1 MKSKNG
7 DGVTSMRFALAF
19 FFVFA
24 VVPSFLAF
32 MGWHF
37 IRGQRIAGL
46 KDSSVAEIQQNLLR
60 LRRDADDR
68 LYIQRRLN
76 FLYGNLAEEDFK
88 APVIERSIA
97 SFREDGFGF
106 INFRFFAPDASALS
120 LKGQSE
126 TRRAMLQKI
135 FEALIQPDTT
145 GKNSLLL
152 RYRPF
157 FDAFIGGITPSE
169 VAQEKSSLL
178 RVMMNGKPGHFY
190 WNTFHAPEPETRLNG
205 GLLAYFSESAMPEN
219 MALEHLLASINDE
232 ARGHRVYGLIDLANP
247 AKSLPTKIELRS
259 RNFSHAGLAKKISVL
274 RNNFEAL
281 DESEDLLLVTEF
293 FTPDKALFCLELSPK
308 GFYKDISTFLKILI
322 LVWLL
327 IVARAAVGQ
336 KIVGESGE
344 GMHAKPVCFGLSL
357 RQFVVLFAAVVPV
370 LVILVMG
377 AQYRDAFSRMLS
389 QETFARLSDR
399 IESIDEN
406 YQVAVRNLESIYQRV
421 SSLKVVR
428 DLNVKGLEELS
439 VDLGRKDAIS
449 RLHIVDRN
457 GNTQFA
463 WPAERSSS
471 DLVKKIMPA
480 ISRRIFITQRGDEE
494 SLQDKVSDMMI
505 DSFADSFADVL
516 GDTGA
521 SLLRTF
527 ENLGRVNEFWLAD
540 RRHYVYTS
548 FVERGNE
555 KDPWLLY
562 IWQGTVT
569 FAQRYLQRQIQR
581 NVDNQYLKDDPI
593 RLAMVPRQRS
603 QLPFPRDF
611 NKYPFVGQMHEQIVS
626 TEVQQYMVD
635 SMGGESWLIAAAPLK
650 RVPDYMLFAMYPY
663 NLIEQKTFWLS
674 AMIYL
679 AAALCVASALVLAR
693 IIDRI

>member
-7 DGVTSMRFALAF
+7 DGFAGRRFVLAF

-24 VVPSFLAF
+24 AVPSFLAF
-32 MGWHF
+32 MGWNF
-37 IRGQRIAGL
+37 ISGQRIAVL
-46 KDSSVAEIQQNLLR
+46 KDASVAEIQQNLLR
-60 LRRDADDR
+60 LRRDGDDR

-88 APVIERSIA
+88 APVIERAIA

-106 INFRFFAPDASALS
+106 INFRFFAPDANALS
-120 LKGQSE
+120 LKGQTE

-169 VAQEKSSLL
+169 IAREKSSLL
-178 RVMMNGKPGHFY
+178 RVMMNGKPGYFY
-190 WNTFHAPEPETRLNG
+190 WNTFHAPEPDARLNG

-247 AKSLPTKIELRS
+247 EKSLPTKIELRYCKV
-259 RNFSHAGLAKKISVL
+259 SHAELAKKISVM

-281 DESEDLLLVTEF
+281 DESEDLHLVTEF
-293 FTPDKALFCLELSPK
+293 FTPDKALFCLEQSPK
-308 GFYKDISTFLKILI
+308 GFYKDVSTFLKILI

-327 IVARAAVGQ
+327 IVARAAIGQ
-336 KIVGESGE
+336 NIVGESGV

-406 YQVAVRNLESIYQRV
+406 YQVAVRNLESIYQRI
-421 SSLKVVR
+421 SSLKVLR
-428 DLNVKGLEELS
+428 DLDIKGLEELS

-457 GNTQFA
+457 GNTRFA
-463 WPAERSSS
+463 WPAERSSG

-505 DSFADSFADVL
+505 DSFADSFADVM

-527 ENLGRVNEFWLAD
+527 ENLGQINEFWLAD

-548 FVERGNE
+548 FVEREKE

-611 NKYPFVGQMHEQIVS
+611 NKYPFVGQMHDQVVS

-650 RVPDYMLFAMYPY
+650 RVPDYLLFAMYPY

-679 AAALCVASALVLAR
+679 AAALCIASALVLAR